1 MSNAELAHVA
11 RLHYLR
17 GLSKQEVAA
26 RLGISRFRVARL
38 LAAARAAGVVR
49 IEIRGEVDQADEAA
63 AALER
68 SFGLQHAVVARAA
81 EDVPALAAAWLPQ
94 LLAPDAVVGI
104 AWGATLRA
112 TVRALPP
119 LDLGAPVVQIC
130 GAVPGLDSGTGPS
143 EVGFQLAERLGGS
156 FHALPAPAVA
166 GAAAYEE
173 LLENEAVR
181 PTVALFSKVT
191 VALVGIGA
199 RPPYAPA
206 AASGHVL
213 VHAFDVE
220 GRVLPTNV
228 HAIALSLERL
238 RETRVVGVAAG
249 REKRRAVLGALRS
262 GLVDVLVTDEH
273 VARYAVERAVRSS
286 SQAPC

>member
-1 MSNAELAHVA
+1 MSNAELAQVP

-104 AWGATLRA
+104 AWGA
-112 TVRALPP
+112 
-119 LDLGAPVVQIC
+119 
-130 GAVPGLDSGTGPS
+130 
-143 EVGFQLAERLGGS
+143 
-156 FHALPAPAVA
+156 
-166 GAAAYEE
+166 
-173 LLENEAVR
+173 
-181 PTVALFSKVT
+181 
-191 VALVGIGA
+191 
-199 RPPYAPA
+199 
-206 AASGHVL
+206 
-213 VHAFDVE
+213 
-220 GRVLPTNV
+220 
-228 HAIALSLERL
+228 
-238 RETRVVGVAAG
+238 
-249 REKRRAVLGALRS
+249 
-262 GLVDVLVTDEH
+262 
-273 VARYAVERAVRSS
+273 
-286 SQAPC
+286 